1 MHFETT
7 WHAEGLRWI
16 ASLFLEAANSIER
29 AAARPCERSHT
40 ALLPADDSLEDVRA
54 RILSRYF

>member
-16 ASLFLEAANSIER
+16 ASLFLEAANSLER
-29 AAARPCERSHT
+29 AAARPCEHSHA
-40 ALLPADDSLEDVRA
+40 ALLPADAER
-54 RILSRYF
+54 RG